1 MAAAPAGLARRA
13 LYGVAYLLAFRAML
27 DKLGLSRVRY
37 AYAGGAPLGTEIF
50 QFFRALGLNLK
61 QVYGQTETSGICV
74 LHPDGEVPGRDGGQ
88 AHAGHADP
96 HLGRRRGA
104 RRRARASSSAT
115 TRTPTPLASALDD
128 GWLRTGDAG
137 PRGRRKATW
146 S

>member
-1 MAAAPAGLARRA
+1 
-13 LYGVAYLLAFRAML
+13 ML

-74 LHPDGEVPGRDGGQ
+74 LHPDGEVRAETVGKPTPGTRIRISD
-88 AHAGHADP
+88 AGEVLVSSESVFVGYYKNPDATAE
-96 HLGRRRGA
+96 RA
-104 RRRARASSSAT
+104 RRRVAPHRG
-115 TRTPTPLASALDD
+115 R
-128 GWLRTGDAG
+128 G
-137 PRGRRKATW
+137 PRGRATATW